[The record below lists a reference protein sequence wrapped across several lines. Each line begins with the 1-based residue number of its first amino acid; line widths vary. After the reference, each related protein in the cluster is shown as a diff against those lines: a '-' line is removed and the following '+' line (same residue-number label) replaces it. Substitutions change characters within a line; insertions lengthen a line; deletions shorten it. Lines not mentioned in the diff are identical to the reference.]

1 MVKIKMF
8 ECHNLRCGYILSRFF
23 VDEKI
28 SGKAALDS
36 SSDFPIFS

>member
-1 MVKIKMF
+1 MF
-8 ECHNLRCGYILSRFF
+8 GCHNLRCGYISLSRFF